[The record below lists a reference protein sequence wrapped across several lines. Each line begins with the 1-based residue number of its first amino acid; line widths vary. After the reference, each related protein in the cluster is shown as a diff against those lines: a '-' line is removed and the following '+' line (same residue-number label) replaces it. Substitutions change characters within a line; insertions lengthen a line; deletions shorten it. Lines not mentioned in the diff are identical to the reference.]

1 MTLAPDPAVPQRDAL
16 LNPDVVGALYGG
28 ATAERVYAKYRVGE
42 SLRVVYRL
50 DGAHHVAARTFRDGA
65 SADAYDRARAGAV
78 PAGPLPPVLH
88 ARRLDAVFWTFPND
102 RKLDTLTLLRDGS
115 PVLEE
120 LLGRPCAE
128 LRLVAYNA
136 ERSASARCLDADGRP
151 LGYVKVLAGDGAAHE
166 RRHLEA
172 AGALAP
178 RVLGSSDEW
187 GAIALEPLA
196 GHRVDSLEGAELA
209 AGLHGLGQALATLH
223 TSCPVPEQRFARL
236 DPEKLASAV
245 VVIARARPDAG
256 RTAALVLADLLDR
269 IDDAA
274 GPAVCLHG
282 DATVRNAIANH
293 GRVALLD
300 LEHAAAGPAGA
311 DLGKLLAGLTADCV
325 LERISP
331 AEARALAGALVAGYA
346 TVAPPPA
353 PPALHWH
360 AGASLLARVAQSAIN
375 RVRPPVL
382 HRLVPLLEAAK
393 A

>member
-1 MTLAPDPAVPQRDAL
+1 MTLAPDAAVPQRDAL
-16 LNPDVVGALYGG
+16 LDPDVIGGLYR

-50 DGAHHVAARTFRDGA
+50 DGAHHVAARTFRDGE

-88 ARRLDAVFWTFPND
+88 AEALDTVFWTFPND
-102 RKLDTLTLLRDGS
+102 RKLATLRLLRGGS
-115 PVLEE
+115 PELHE

-151 LGYVKVLAGDGAAHE
+151 VAYVKVLAGDGAAHE

-172 AGALAP
+172 AGRLAP
-178 RVLGSSDEW
+178 RVLGSSVEW
-187 GAIALEPLA
+187 GALALEPLA
-196 GHRVDSLEGAELA
+196 GRRIDTLHGAELA
-209 AGLHGLGQALATLH
+209 AGFRGLGQALATLH
-223 TSCPVPEQRFARL
+223 TTCPVPQQGFARL

-256 RTAALVLADLLDR
+256 RAAALVLADLLDR

-274 GPAVCLHG
+274 GTAVCLHG
-282 DATVRNAIANH
+282 DATVRNAIADH

-311 DLGKLLAGLTADCV
+311 DLGKLIAGLTADCV
-325 LERISP
+325 LERITP
-331 AEARALAGALVAGYA
+331 TEARAYADALVAGYA
-346 TVAPPPA
+346 TVAPPPD
-353 PPALHWH
+353 PPALHWY
-360 AGASLLARVAQSAIN
+360 ASASLLARVAQSAIN

-382 HRLVPLLEAAK
+382 RRLVPLLEAAK